1 MQTTQTLYQNEVRA
15 VQLRL
20 TDQDDAAFQP
30 DSAYTTIYDSSGSV
44 VRAEQACYTDGSS
57 IYDIIGEAV
66 TDTVGDYDIIWK
78 VIKGNY
84 TYYHKTNLT
93 VLSL

>member
-1 MQTTQTLYQNEVRA
+1 MQTTQTLYQNEIRA

-20 TDQDDAAFQP
+20 TDQDDASFQP
-30 DSAYTTIYDSSGSV
+30 DSAYTTIYDSSGTE
-44 VRAEQACYTDGSS
+44 VRAEQAIYTDSNS
-57 IYDIIGEAV
+57 VYDIIGTTV
-66 TDTVGDYDIIWK
+66 TATVGDYEIIWK
-78 VIKGNY
+78 IVKGSY